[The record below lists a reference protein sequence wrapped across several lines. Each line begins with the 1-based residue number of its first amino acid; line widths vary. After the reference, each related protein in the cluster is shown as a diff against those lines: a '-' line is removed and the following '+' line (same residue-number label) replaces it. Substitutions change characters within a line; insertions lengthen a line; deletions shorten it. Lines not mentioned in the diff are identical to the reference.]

1 MQDIFEKADIVRVYS
16 GRDGCACG
24 CRGKYSTSKG
34 SITKVYNKLMANI
47 DLVDVDE
54 SYDFASLVINDRLL
68 IAYTK

>member
-16 GRDGCACG
+16 GRNGCACG
-24 CRGKYSTSKG
+24 CRGKYSTNKG

-47 DLVDVDE
+47 DQVDIDE
-54 SYDFASLVINDRLL
+54 SWDNAALVLNDRLY

>member
-1 MQDIFEKADIVRVYS
+1 MFDKNDIVRVYS
-16 GRDGCACG
+16 GRNGCACG
-24 CRGKYSTSKG
+24 CRGKYSTNKG